1 MKILMVND
9 HRPEEVLGGTE
20 RYILDVTAA
29 LEERGHSVHL
39 FAMSDSQTETTPL
52 RRIFHAHARNI
63 AALYLK
69 RTFFYP
75 NLYRE

>member
-29 LEERGHSVHL
+29 LEERGHEVHL
-39 FAMSDSQTETTPL
+39 FAMSDTGPETTPV
-52 RRIFHAHARNI
+52 RRLFHVRAQNLAV
-63 AALYLK
+63 LYLK

-75 NLYRE
+75 VL